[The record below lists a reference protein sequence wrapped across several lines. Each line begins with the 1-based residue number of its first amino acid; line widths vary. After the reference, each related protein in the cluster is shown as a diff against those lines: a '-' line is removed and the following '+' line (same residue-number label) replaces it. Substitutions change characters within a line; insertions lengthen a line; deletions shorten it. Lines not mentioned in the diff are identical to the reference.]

1 MGLMD
6 KFKQAADLARAPGQ
20 SMANM
25 GGPAAAAEHAAK
37 VNKIGQQG
45 VLTPAVLN
53 GLRDTGRKDPL
64 SGGEDWEIDVEVKP
78 AGGTP
83 YAATFTQQLLG
94 GAVPTFQGKIGAEVQ
109 VKVDPDDPQSMLLW
123 G

>member
-6 KFKQAADLARAPGQ
+6 KFKQAADLAKAPGQ

-37 VNKIGQQG
+37 VNKIGQHG
-45 VLTPAVLN
+45 VLTPAVLK
-53 GLRDTGRKDPL
+53 GITDTGRKDPL
-64 SGGEDWEIDVEVKP
+64 SGGEDWEIQVEVRP
-78 AGGTP
+78 AGGAP
-83 YAATFTQQLLG
+83 YDATFTQQLLG
-94 GAVPTFQGKIGAEVQ
+94 GAVGTYQGKIGSEIQ

>member
-6 KFKQAADLARAPGQ
+6 KFKQAADVAKAPGQ
-20 SMANM
+20 SLANM
-25 GGPAAAAEHAAK
+25 GGAAGAAEHAAK

-45 VLTPAVLN
+45 VLTPAVLK

-64 SGGEDWEIDVEVKP
+64 SGGEDWEIDVEVRP
-78 AGGTP
+78 TGAAP
-83 YAATFTQQLLG
+83 YEATFTQQLLA
-94 GAVPTFQGKIGAEVQ
+94 GAVSIYQAKIGADVQ
-109 VKVDPDDPQSMLLW
+109 VKVDPDDRQSMLLW

>member
-6 KFKQAADLARAPGQ
+6 KFKQAADLAKAPGQ

-37 VNKIGQQG
+37 VNRIGQQG
-45 VLTPAVLN
+45 VLQPAILKDM
-53 GLRDTGRKDPL
+53 RDTGRKDPL
-64 SGGEDWEIDVEVKP
+64 SGGQDYEFDVEVQP
-78 AGGTP
+78 GGGEA

-94 GAVPTFQGKIGAEVQ
+94 GTVDTYRGKIGSQIQ
-109 VKVDPDDPQSMLLW
+109 VKVDPADPQSMLIW

>member
-6 KFKQAADLARAPGQ
+6 KFKQAADAAKAPGQ
-20 SMANM
+20 SLANM

-45 VLTPAVLN
+45 VLTPAMLK

-64 SGGEDWEIDVEVKP
+64 SGGEDWEIDVEVRP
-78 AGGTP
+78 AGGTA
-83 YAATFTQQLLG
+83 YDATFTQQLLG
-94 GAVPTFQGKIGAEVQ
+94 AAAASYQAKIGAEIQ
-109 VKVDPDDPQSMLLW
+109 VKVDPDDPHSMLVW

>member
-6 KFKQAADLARAPGQ
+6 KFKQATDLAKAPGQ

-25 GGPAAAAEHAAK
+25 GGAAAAAEHAAK

-45 VLTPAVLN
+45 VLTPAVLK
-53 GLRDTGRKDPL
+53 GLTDTGRKDPL
-64 SGGEDWEIDVEVKP
+64 SGGEDWQIEVEVQP
-78 AGGTP
+78 AGGAP

-94 GAVPTFQGKIGAEVQ
+94 GSVGTYQAKIGSAIQ
-109 VKVDPDDPQSMLLW
+109 VKVDPDDPRSMLLW

>member
-6 KFKQAADLARAPGQ
+6 KFKQATDMAKAPGQ
-20 SMANM
+20 SLANM

-45 VLTPAVLN
+45 VLTPAVLK
-53 GLRDTGRKDPL
+53 GVRDTGRKDPL
-64 SGGEDWEIDVEVKP
+64 SGGEDWEIDVEVRP
-78 AGGTP
+78 AGGAP
-83 YAATFTQQLLG
+83 YDATFTQQLLG
-94 GAVPTFQGKIGAEVQ
+94 AAAASYQAKVGAEIQ
-109 VKVDPDDPQSMLLW
+109 VKVDPDDPQSMLVW

>member
-1 MGLMD
+1 MGFMD
-6 KFKQAADLARAPGQ
+6 KFKQAADMAKAPGQ
-20 SMANM
+20 SLANM

-45 VLTPAVLN
+45 VLTPAVLK
-53 GLRDTGRKDPL
+53 GQRDTSRTDPL
-64 SGGEDWEIDVEVKP
+64 SGGEDWEIDVEVRP
-78 AGGTP
+78 AGGAP
-83 YAATFTQQLLG
+83 YAATFTQQILG
-94 GAVPTFQGKIGAEVQ
+94 GAVSTYQAKIGAEIQ

>member
-6 KFKQAADLARAPGQ
+6 KFKQVADAAKAPGQ

-25 GGPAAAAEHAAK
+25 GGPAGAAAHAAK

-45 VLTPAVLN
+45 VTQPAILT

-64 SGGEDWEIDVEVKP
+64 SGGEDWEIDVEVHP
-78 AGGTP
+78 AGAEP
-83 YAATFTQQLLG
+83 YAATVTQQLVA
-94 GAVPTFQGKIGAEVQ
+94 GAASTYQQKIGNEIT
-109 VKVDPDDPQSMLLW
+109 VKVDPDDPQSMLIW

>member
-6 KFKQAADLARAPGQ
+6 KFKQAADAARAPGQ
-20 SMANM
+20 SLANM

-37 VNKIGQQG
+37 VNRIGQQG
-45 VLTPAVLN
+45 VQQPALLKD
-53 GLRDTGRKDPL
+53 LRDTGRKDPL
-64 SGGEDWEIDVEVKP
+64 SGGEDWEIDVEVRP

-83 YAATFTQQLLG
+83 YSATFTQQLLA
-94 GAVPTFQGKIGAEVQ
+94 GAVDTYRAKIGSEIV
-109 VKVDPDDPQSMLLW
+109 VKVDPDDPQSMLIW